1 MGEKQNQAPATAIEA
16 WEELAAGRVG
26 PAVKSY
32 LGPGPEPRYDTPEAR
47 AAAEAETEAEA
58 GQ

>member
-1 MGEKQNQAPATAIEA
+1 MGEKHDRAPATAIEA
-16 WEELAAGRVG
+16 LEELAAGRVG

-47 AAAEAETEAEA
+47 ATAEAEREREA
-58 GQ
+58 G